1 MEEIQIHLLL
11 SNKSKQLKN
20 NRYTKQMALPPVLCR
35 VGSKRR
41 FAELL
46 THILPPHRTYVEAF
60 AGSAAIFF
68 YKQPSER
75 EVLNDLDPLVVKVF
89 RLIQKIP
96 LDAKFPNLDTE
107 AKVIAFHKANVH
119 TPEAMLIQSLVR
131 ACGGWMGKPVPPGNK
146 LQRFPNPINRLKYFK
161 EYKARLKGVHITN
174 EDYERV
180 VDNNDGSDTVFFFD
194 PPYEESD
201 NLGYAK
207 GSATF
212 DFVRFAD
219 VVSKIKGKWLIT
231 INDSKYIRDLFKK
244 FNIVPVIIV
253 GHHKTTGNGGIAKTI
268 GSDDRPE
275 LLISNY
281 SFPKDAE
288 EFAPASLRFS

>member
-1 MEEIQIHLLL
+1 MEEKHL
-11 SNKSKQLKN
+11 
-20 NRYTKQMALPPVLCR
+20 APVLCR

-75 EVLNDLDPLVVKVF
+75 EVLNDLDKTVVNIF
-89 RLIQKIP
+89 RDIQRIP
-96 LDAKFPNLDTE
+96 ANAEIPDLDTPE
-107 AKVIAFHKANVH
+107 KVIAFHKREVH
-119 TPEAMLIQSLVR
+119 TPIDRLVQNLIRS
-131 ACGGWMGKPVPPGNK
+131 CGGWMGLPRPAGNT
-146 LQRFPNPINRLKYFK
+146 LQKFPNPLNRLKYLK

-180 VDNNDGSDTVFFFD
+180 IRDNDSTDTVFFFD
-194 PPYEESD
+194 PPYEKSD

-212 DFVRFAD
+212 DFQRFAN
-219 VVSKIKGKWLIT
+219 VVSRIKGKWLIT
-231 INDSKYIRDLFKK
+231 INDSKYIRDLFKA
-244 FNIVPVIIV
+244 FHVVPVIIV

-281 SFPKDAE
+281 AIPKDAP
-288 EFAPASLRFS
+288 EFAPKSLRFS

>member
-1 MEEIQIHLLL
+1 M
-11 SNKSKQLKN
+11 S
-20 NRYTKQMALPPVLCR
+20 LPPVLCR

-68 YKQPSER
+68 YKKPSER
-75 EVLNDLDPLVVKVF
+75 EVLNDLDPLVVNVF
-89 RLIQKIP
+89 KLIQKLP
-96 LDAKFPNLDTE
+96 MDAKFPDLDTP
-107 AKVIAFHKANVH
+107 AKVEAFHKAHVN
-119 TPEAMLIQSLVR
+119 TPEALLAQSLIR
-131 ACGGWMGKPVPPGNK
+131 SCGGWMGKPVRAGNK
-146 LQRFPNPINRLKYFK
+146 LQRFPNPVNRLKYFK
-161 EYKARLKGVHITN
+161 EYKGRLKGVHITN
-174 EDYERV
+174 EDYETV
-180 VDNNDGSDTVFFFD
+180 IDNNDSASTVFFFD
-194 PPYEESD
+194 PPYEKSD

-212 DFVRFAD
+212 DFNRFAS

-231 INDSKYIRDLFKK
+231 INDSKYIRELFKDYH
-244 FNIVPVIIV
+244 ITPVIIV
-253 GHHKTTGNGGIAKTI
+253 GHHKTPGNGGIAKTI

-281 SFPKDAE
+281 VLPKDAP
-288 EFAPASLRFS
+288 EFAPTSLRFA